1 MGAHGRAE
9 GMGSLFWCGE
19 QPFIFSPESCSI
31 PSRCAMKTPP
41 LQGAW
46 QPFSYLRSPASIL
59 RALLLWQPLAGAVS
73 SNLQSIAGSRQGS
86 WRGKGCSTPDLKAGN
101 LEAIPVCSSVA
112 VCSFLP
118 PLWDLWL
125 GSSHQPDFLGTEA
138 LAAPCISPC

>member
-1 MGAHGRAE
+1 MGAHGRSE

-19 QPFIFSPESCSI
+19 QRFIFSPESCSI
-31 PSRCAMKTPP
+31 PSRCAIKTPP

-59 RALLLWQPLAGAVS
+59 PVLLLWQPLAGAVS
-73 SNLQSIAGSRQGS
+73 SNSQSTAGSRQGPG
-86 WRGKGCSTPDLKAGN
+86 RGKGCSTRDLKAGN

-118 PLWDLWL
+118 PLWDLRL
-125 GSSHQPDFLGTEA
+125 GSAHQPDSSGTEA
-138 LAAPCISPC
+138 LAACCPLV